1 MGLLVTQMPSQHQ
14 DMFIHPVPKHMPA
27 LTFAVPRLLCKALV
41 LLVMKE
47 LLSFPEL
54 LSSGIEAV
62 TKPYLL
68 YVSM

>member
-1 MGLLVTQMPSQHQ
+1 MSLLVMQMPPQHQ
-14 DMFIHPVPKHMPA
+14 GTFIHPLPMHMPA

-54 LSSGIEAV
+54 LSPGVETV

-68 YVSM
+68 CVNM